1 VEAELADA
9 LHEGLAVA
17 CDQAAVAEPA
27 EVLGG
32 EEAED
37 AEIAEAAGATSVVG
51 RAPRLAGSSITAR
64 PCAFATASMASAAQG
79 RPKRSTGM
87 IALVREVT
95 AASTAAGSMVSVS
108 GRMSTNTGLA
118 PVWAMASGVA

>member
-1 VEAELADA
+1 
-9 LHEGLAVA
+9 
-17 CDQAAVAEPA
+17 
-27 EVLGG
+27 
-32 EEAED
+32 
-37 AEIAEAAGATSVVG
+37 
-51 RAPRLAGSSITAR
+51 
-64 PCAFATASMASAAQG
+64 
-79 RPKRSTGM
+79 M